1 MTDFRPFGVAV
12 NNRLTQL
19 SAHELFT
26 TAAGD
31 DVWAHY
37 LASFPE
43 GTNPIYKNRT
53 EHDCSCCKNFVRNFG
68 NVVAVV
74 DGKVQSIWDIPD
86 LGNEYSVVA
95 AALNA
100 FVIAAPITGLFRSSE
115 VKYGAEKSR
124 QVFEGGTSKNWD
136 HFFGAVAPRHQSR
149 SVDKDRGD
157 YGTTAQV
164 FKRGLEEL
172 TAESF
177 STVIDLIKSNALYRG
192 EEHLAS
198 LQAFQKVQNAY
209 KKLKSDAGRNTFVWA
224 NATSPASRFR
234 NTVIGTLIQ
243 DLSAGVDLESAVRS
257 FETKV
262 APTNYK
268 RPTALIT
275 PRMVQDAMKT
285 IAELDLESALSRR
298 YAKLSDVSV
307 NNVLWVDNTVQGKM
321 KGGVEGLLMD
331 AATKQIPEKGK
342 AEEITIDDFMSNVL
356 PTVSSIDVL
365 IQGIHLTNFMSLTA
379 PVHPDSGK
387 LFKWGNDFGWSYDG
401 NITDSIKE
409 KVKNAGGN
417 VTNAKM
423 RVSLAW
429 YNFDDLDIHIYEPN
443 GTHIYYCN
451 KAGKLDVDM
460 NAGCGRSREPVEN
473 VSWTTVQDG
482 DYKVVVNQFSR
493 RETSDVGFTV
503 EIENGGQLCQLSYP
517 KAAVGMV
524 DVATL
529 TVKGGMIAKITTAK
543 DVVNGG
549 GISQDK
555 WGVKTETYAK
565 VNTLM
570 KSPNH
575 WDGNEVGNKHW
586 FFVLDGCANP
596 DSTRGIYNEFLNSNL
611 EKHRKVFEVLGDK
624 TKCPYTEDQLSGL
637 GFSSTRGDTVTVK
650 VAGKKLQKTFNIKF

>member
-1 MTDFRPFGVAV
+1 MTDFRPFAAAV
-12 NNRLTQL
+12 NKQLNQL
-19 SAHELFT
+19 SAHELFV
-26 TAAGD
+26 TATGD

-43 GTNPIYKNRT
+43 GTDPIYKERT

-68 NVVAVV
+68 NVVAVI
-74 DGKVQSIWDIPD
+74 DGKTQSIWNIPE

-95 AALNA
+95 AALNE
-100 FVIAAPITGLFRSSE
+100 FVLSTPITGLFRSSE
-115 VKYGAEKSR
+115 RTYGAE
-124 QVFEGGTSKNWD
+124 ESKQMLESGSVKKWN
-136 HFFGAVAPRHQSR
+136 HFFGSVAARHKSR
-149 SVDKDRGD
+149 TVDKDLGD
-157 YGTTAQV
+157 YNTTTQV
-164 FKRGLEEL
+164 FKRGLDEL
-172 TAESF
+172 SAESF
-177 STVIDLIKSNALYRG
+177 STVIDLIKGNALYRG
-192 EEHLAS
+192 EEHLPA
-198 LQAFQKVQNAY
+198 LQSFQKVQNAY
-209 KKLKSDAGRNTFVWA
+209 RKLKTDTDRNTFAWA

-243 DLSAGVDLESAVRS
+243 DLSAGVDLEGAVRS
-257 FETKV
+257 FEVKV

-268 RPTALIT
+268 RTTALIT

-285 IAELDLESALSRR
+285 IAELDLETALTRR

-331 AATKQIPEKGK
+331 AATKKIPEKGK
-342 AEEITIDDFMSNVL
+342 AEEITINDFMSNVL
-356 PTVSSIDVL
+356 PTLSSIDVL
-365 IQGIHLTNFMSLTA
+365 IQGTHLTNFMSLTA

-429 YNFDDLDIHIYEPN
+429 YNFDDLDIHVYEPN
-443 GTHIYYCN
+443 GTHIYFGN

-460 NAGCGRSREPVEN
+460 NAGGGRSREAVEN

-482 DYKVVVNQFSR
+482 DYKVVVNQFTR

-517 KAAVGMV
+517 KAVVDAVN
-524 DVATL
+524 VATL
-529 TVKGGMIAKITTAK
+529 SVKGGNITNIIPAKGI
-543 DVVNGG
+543 VNGG
-549 GISQDK
+549 GISQEK
-555 WGVKTETYAK
+555 WGVKTETYVK

-570 KSPNH
+570 KSPNY

-624 TKCPYTEDQLSGL
+624 TKCPYSEEQLSGL
-637 GFSSTRGDTVTVK
+637 GFSSTRGDTVTVR
-650 VAGKKLQKTFNIKF
+650 VTGKKLQKTFNIKF